1 MIPPM
6 VTPMRQ
12 YNSRESVPGAHP
24 TQDRLRASSRWL
36 SKGLLRR
43 AVIHGHAVRVAWC
56 IRGIRNTPIGEMV
69 LTVNEL
75 RYLPRLVPLAAA
87 RSAATRACRIV
98 SHIYPSFENS
108 CLSRSL
114 VFGALT
120 SDREEVELHIGF
132 RTRDVENQRVT
143 EGHSWITHSGVA
155 VVEADPAT
163 HELGVFRDAS
173 VIPLRRSVKR

>member
-1 MIPPM
+1 
-6 VTPMRQ
+6 
-12 YNSRESVPGAHP
+12 
-24 TQDRLRASSRWL
+24 
-36 SKGLLRR
+36 
-43 AVIHGHAVRVAWC
+43 
-56 IRGIRNTPIGEMV
+56 MV